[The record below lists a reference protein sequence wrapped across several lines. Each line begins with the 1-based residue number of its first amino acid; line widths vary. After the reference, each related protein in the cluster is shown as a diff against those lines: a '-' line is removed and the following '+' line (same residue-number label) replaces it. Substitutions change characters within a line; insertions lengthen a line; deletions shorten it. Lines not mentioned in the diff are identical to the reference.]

1 MKLATLMLS
10 CLILLTACEGH
21 EALQVSAENSARIR
35 GGEVVSAEDSVA
47 RKVFR
52 LRIGYDKTESH
63 DAGDRILYK
72 WKTTNCTASALTP
85 RILLTAAHCF
95 PETTDRL
102 TVEVIMPDGIK
113 EEVRGLTYM
122 THRLYKKDDHT
133 ADIAMVLLETALPEG
148 TELVH
153 LPPKNEDLGLKTFLA
168 AGYGITSSLVV
179 PDGGTLRKVELEVQS
194 YDPLAEMIVV
204 NQRKSTGA
212 CKGDSGGSALYEKD
226 GVTYTV
232 GVMSYANFQV
242 PRGQSPDT
250 VEKCGYEG
258 YYVNVQFHLDWINA
272 VLKHWAN
279 E

>member
-1 MKLATLMLS
+1 MKLTTLILS
-10 CLILLTACEGH
+10 CLVLLTACEGH
-21 EALQVSAENSARIR
+21 EALQVNAENSAGIR
-35 GGEVVSAEDSVA
+35 GGVVVSAEDSLA

-52 LRIGYDKTESH
+52 LRIGYDKTESTES
-63 DAGDRILYK
+63 GSKTLYK
-72 WKTTNCTASALTP
+72 WKVTNCTASALTP

-122 THRLYKKDDHT
+122 PHRLYKKEDHT

-153 LPPKNEDLGLKTFLA
+153 LPKKDEDLGLTSFLA
-168 AGYGITSSLVV
+168 AGYGITSSLVAA
-179 PDGGTLRKVELEVQS
+179 DGGTLRKANLDVQS

-204 NQRKSTGA
+204 NQRNSTGA

-232 GVMSYANFQV
+232 GVMSYANFKV
-242 PRGQSPDT
+242 PKGQSPDS